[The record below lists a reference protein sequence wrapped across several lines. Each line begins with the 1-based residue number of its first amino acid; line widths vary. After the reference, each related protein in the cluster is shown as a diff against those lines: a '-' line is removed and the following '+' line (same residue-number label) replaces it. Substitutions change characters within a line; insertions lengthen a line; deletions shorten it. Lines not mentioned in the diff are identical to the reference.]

1 MARSKALRVQA
12 KDLRSRNSL
21 GNHWQ
26 LHLMV
31 LPALICLL
39 LFCYLPMSG
48 IIVAFKDYSVRKG
61 ILGSPWAGLKHFE
74 SILTD
79 PFIFRALKN
88 TVIMSLLRLVIVFPA
103 PIILALMFN
112 EMRGNRLRKTFQTIS
127 YFPYFVSW
135 VVVCAMV
142 PIWLSTQGGWV
153 NAFLQWL
160 GVIDE
165 PIVFLADGEKFY
177 WITIILELW
186 KGTGFS
192 AIIYIAAISGI
203 EQEQY
208 EAATIDGASRFQK
221 MRYITL
227 PSLAGTISL
236 MFILQLSGM
245 INGNFDVSYLLGNSS
260 NSSHSMILQSYTY
273 SVGIAQGR
281 FSYATAVGLITGV
294 VSTILL
300 LAGNKIVKKAT
311 KTQGLF

>member
-1 MARSKALRVQA
+1 
-12 KDLRSRNSL
+12 
-21 GNHWQ
+21 
-26 LHLMV
+26 MV